1 MSSSGGSATI
11 QAGFRPP
18 DYRKKCRCNWY
29 PGVGLYMVRISRK
42 FTLILFSGLFFLFL
56 SLPVEAFQRPSPP
69 KSRGKQP
76 QPSTPP
82 SVVPPVPSGPLPQL
96 TLDQMPAIPPQV
108 SYHAGQLTIQAQ
120 NSTLGD
126 ILGAV
131 RTQTGASFDLPANAT
146 ERVVGRFGP
155 GPAREVLASLLNGSH
170 FNYVM
175 LGSPTDASAVQQ
187 VILTPK
193 PGGATETVSGSM
205 NQPNP
210 VMSNTSRPTGFPVP
224 SGVPAQAQQDGSTE
238 EMQGDNGAETAGDEN
253 ADQAEQPEN
262 DQEGATQGLPQNG
275 AQNAQPTIKTPEQL
289 LQELQRQQ
297 QIQQQQQQSQSQQQ
311 PQPQLQPQVVYPVN
325 QPPNRPEQQPRPPQ

>member
-1 MSSSGGSATI
+1 MLSSGGSATI

-18 DYRKKCRCNWY
+18 DYRKKCHCSWD
-29 PGVGLYMVRISRK
+29 PGVGLYMVRISRQ

-56 SLPVEAFQRPSPP
+56 SLPVEAFQRHSPP
-69 KSRGKQP
+69 KSRAKQP
-76 QPSTPP
+76 QPSTPQF
-82 SVVPPVPSGPLPQL
+82 VVPPLPAGPLPQV

-131 RTQTGASFDLPANAT
+131 RTQTGASFDLPTNAT

-193 PGGATETVSGSM
+193 PGGATETASGSM

-224 SGVPAQAQQDGSTE
+224 SGVPTQAQQDASTE

-253 ADQAEQPEN
+253 ADQEQPEN

-325 QPPNRPEQQPRPPQ
+325 QNRPEQQPRPPQ

>member
-1 MSSSGGSATI
+1 
-11 QAGFRPP
+11 
-18 DYRKKCRCNWY
+18 
-29 PGVGLYMVRISRK
+29 
-42 FTLILFSGLFFLFL
+42 
-56 SLPVEAFQRPSPP
+56 
-69 KSRGKQP
+69 
-76 QPSTPP
+76 
-82 SVVPPVPSGPLPQL
+82 
-96 TLDQMPAIPPQV
+96 MPAIPPQV

-193 PGGATETVSGSM
+193 PGGATETASGSM